1 MSDLTVPPNHP
12 SLPGHFPGD
21 PLVPGVV
28 MLSVVFEELS
38 RRFPELNVG
47 GVRKLKFLRRL
58 APGAA
63 FSVQFDQPMNGGLRF
78 KCWHNGSVLAEGHL
92 QLA

>member
-1 MSDLTVPPNHP
+1 VLTISPDHP
-12 SLPGHFPGD
+12 SIPGHFPGD

-28 MLSVVFEELS
+28 MLSAVFEDLAKH
-38 RRFPELNVG
+38 FPALRIR

-58 APGAA
+58 EPGTA
-63 FSVQFDQPMNGGLRF
+63 FSVQFEEPANGGLRF

>member
-1 MSDLTVPPNHP
+1 MSQLTISPDHP
-12 SLPGHFPGD
+12 SIPGHFPGD

-28 MLSVVFEELS
+28 MLSAVFEEMARL
-38 RRFPELNVG
+38 FPNIKVV
-47 GVRKLKFLRRL
+47 GVRKLKFLHRL

-63 FSVQFDQPMNGGLRF
+63 FTVEFESPANGGLRF